1 MSGGPGAGYAPAGLR
16 AVVNAARRG
25 WRRGRL
31 PMGAPIDP
39 PRVGSPLEPAP
50 SPDGP
55 TGHPATDPTLWPA
68 EPLPLTAVARCPVPA
83 GASGHTAPCRTA
95 PCRTA
100 PVTTTPVT
108 TAPSGAEPGA
118 LPGSSPGPPRP
129 SAGPSHSDTGLGA
142 SLFLRARPTDPALE
156 HIRPGSR
163 CGAPAPLLQALVVD
177 ALFGLSVALLVAD
190 GVMGAGTPR
199 ATELATFATFTG
211 LAVLTSLFGASPV
224 GASLAGVTGWAGGA
238 RGEDSEDTIEA
249 GRDAYPAMT
258 TTWTLPVALLL
269 PPLYALLA
277 HVPLWLAAAPR
288 RARPARRGR
297 TGGDGPPTHSLFH
310 DSAALGIAGAAAAFA
325 HRLLDPAVDPGSA
338 DRLAGSAR
346 GVTAL
351 FAAVTVYLAV
361 DRLLRPRRWA
371 AGRDHTATVIVQL
384 CAALVLA
391 VVWAASP
398 VLLVIAVP
406 LVLLLRR
413 GLAHAE
419 LLSAARTD
427 AKTRL
432 ATLGY
437 WRQVATAETARSH
450 GLGRPMGVLL
460 VDIDHFKQVNDRHG
474 HIDGDVVLLA
484 VADALRHATRPQD
497 LVGRFGGEE
506 FVVLLVGV
514 DLAAAAAIA
523 ERVRDSVAA
532 VRVHLTRGEQRVTV
546 SVGVASGA
554 PASHDDHGV
563 VTDLLERADAALYRA
578 KREGRDRVCLA
589 AAPVPRKPRPTA

>member
-1 MSGGPGAGYAPAGLR
+1 M
-16 AVVNAARRG
+16 
-25 WRRGRL
+25 
-31 PMGAPIDP
+31 
-39 PRVGSPLEPAP
+39 
-50 SPDGP
+50 
-55 TGHPATDPTLWPA
+55 
-68 EPLPLTAVARCPVPA
+68 
-83 GASGHTAPCRTA
+83 
-95 PCRTA
+95 
-100 PVTTTPVT
+100 
-108 TAPSGAEPGA
+108 
-118 LPGSSPGPPRP
+118 
-129 SAGPSHSDTGLGA
+129 
-142 SLFLRARPTDPALE
+142 
-156 HIRPGSR
+156 
-163 CGAPAPLLQALVVD
+163 D
-177 ALFGLSVALLVAD
+177 ALFGLSVALLVAE
-190 GVMGAGTPR
+190 GVMGAGAPR

-211 LAVLTSLFGASPV
+211 LAVLTSLLGTSPV
-224 GASLAGVTGWAGGA
+224 GASLAGATGWAGGA
-238 RGEDSEDTIEA
+238 RGEGSIEA

-297 TGGDGPPTHSLFH
+297 TGGDGPPTHNLFH
-310 DSAALGIAGAAAAFA
+310 DSAALGLAGAAAALA
-325 HRLLDPAVDPGSA
+325 HRLLDPAIDPGSA

-371 AGRDHTATVIVQL
+371 AGRDHIATVIVQL

-391 VVWAASP
+391 VMWAASP

-450 GLGRPMGVLL
+450 GLGRPLGVLL

-523 ERVRDSVAA
+523 ERIRDSVAA

-589 AAPVPRKPRPTA
+589 AAPVPRKPRPTT